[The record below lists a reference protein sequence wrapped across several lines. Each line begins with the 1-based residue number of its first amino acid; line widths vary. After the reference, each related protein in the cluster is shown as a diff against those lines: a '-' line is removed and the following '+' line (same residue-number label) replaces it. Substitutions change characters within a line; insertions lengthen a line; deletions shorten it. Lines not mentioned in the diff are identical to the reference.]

1 MFLIVYIV
9 YFTIIFIVFFTIFST
24 IFIPIYPINI
34 PILATFNIV
43 LYIVSTINI
52 VNRVGK

>member
-1 MFLIVYIV
+1 MFLVVYIV
-9 YFTIIFIVFFTIFST
+9 YFTIILIVFSTIFST

-43 LYIVSTINI
+43 IYIVSTINI